1 MQCTG
6 VPVMKNKFILASGS
20 PRRRE
25 LLSQVGIKFSV
36 KVSDADEDIE
46 EANPRELV
54 KKLSFIK
61 ADDVYYKMDSEQE
74 DEELVVIGAD
84 TIVVSGGKIMGKP
97 KNRAG
102 ARKMINRLQG
112 RSHYVYTGVTVMT
125 CDKAITFVERTKVK
139 VYKMNKKQIDEY
151 LNTREYV
158 DKAGAYGIQGA
169 FAAYVKSIKGDYNNV
184 VGLPVG
190 RLCYELRK
198 EGII

>member
-1 MQCTG
+1 
-6 VPVMKNKFILASGS
+6 
-20 PRRRE
+20 
-25 LLSQVGIKFSV
+25 
-36 KVSDADEDIE
+36 
-46 EANPRELV
+46 
-54 KKLSFIK
+54 
-61 ADDVYYKMDSEQE
+61 VYYQLDAGQE
-74 DEELVVIGAD
+74 DEDLVVIGAD
-84 TIVVSGGKIMGKP
+84 TIVVAHGRIMGKP
-97 KNRAG
+97 KNRAM
-102 ARKMINRLQG
+102 ARRMISKLQG

-125 CDKAITFVERTKVK
+125 CDKALTFVERTKVK

>member
-1 MQCTG
+1 
-6 VPVMKNKFILASGS
+6 MKTKIVLASGS

-25 LLSQVGIKFSV
+25 LLEQVDLKFSV
-36 KVSDADEDIE
+36 KVSEADEDIE
-46 EANPRELV
+46 ETNPKELV

-61 ADDVYYKMDSEQE
+61 ADDIYYKIDPEQN
-74 DEELVVIGAD
+74 DENLVVIGAD
-84 TIVVSGGKIMGKP
+84 TIVVAGRKILGKP
-97 KNRAG
+97 KNRAN

-112 RSHYVYTGVTVMT
+112 RSHYVYTGVTIMT
-125 CDKAITFVERTKVK
+125 NEKAITFVEKTKVY

-151 LNTREYV
+151 LNTREFV

-169 FAAYVKSIKGDYNNV
+169 FAAYIKSIKGDYNNV

-198 EGII
+198 EGLI